1 VLLNTGD
8 AIYSNVRSEKWIQ
21 GKKEKEVRIERQ
33 REIGGQGQKYR
44 DRKAGE
50 AKVRRDRNRYVPHP
64 SHSTH
69 RAVIDRYRS
78 KERHRQRDWEDTEEQ
93 RLQDKK

>member
-1 VLLNTGD
+1 MRRDKG
-8 AIYSNVRSEKWIQ
+8 
-21 GKKEKEVRIERQ
+21 GKRREGRKEGQE